1 MPTVSFP
8 RLHRKKTIVAGATI
22 LAAANRS
29 GVPIGQSCGGEGACG
44 WCRVR
49 IVDGAANLEAPS
61 ARERSLMADKQ
72 FAADE
77 RAACQARVRG
87 DCSIDAEYW

>member
-1 MPTVSFP
+1 MPTVTFP
-8 RLHRKKTIVAGATI
+8 RLNKKKSVVSGATI

-29 GVPIGQSCGGEGACG
+29 GVPVGQSCGGEGACG

-49 IVDGAANLEAPS
+49 IVAGAGNLEAPS
-61 ARERSLMADKQ
+61 ARERALMIDKE
-72 FAADE
+72 FAPDE

-87 DCSIDAEYW
+87 DVSIDADYW

>member
-8 RLHRKKTIVAGATI
+8 RLHKKKTIVAGATI

-49 IVDGAANLEAPS
+49 IVEGSANIEPPS
-61 ARERSLMADKQ
+61 AREQALMREKN
-72 FAADE
+72 FLPDE

-87 DCSIDAEYW
+87 DCSVDAGYW